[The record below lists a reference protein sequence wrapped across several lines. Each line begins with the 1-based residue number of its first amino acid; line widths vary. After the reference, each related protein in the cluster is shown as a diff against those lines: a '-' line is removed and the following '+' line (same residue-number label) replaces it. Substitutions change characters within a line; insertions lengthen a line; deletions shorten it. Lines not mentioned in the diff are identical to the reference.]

1 MKTHLH
7 QFVVMDVE
15 AERVRD
21 DLTLLN
27 AVSHDVRRRRHLAR
41 QSNGEC
47 LLFAAHYKTIAKQYT
62 STGCNL
68 QQKITPVTY
77 V

>member
-7 QFVVMDVE
+7 QFVVMHVE

-41 QSNGEC
+41 QSNGERF
-47 LLFAAHYKTIAKQYT
+47 LFAAHHKTIAKQYT

-68 QQKITPVTY
+68 QQNITPVT
-77 V
+77 